1 VTITSLVISDDVLHR
16 ATCVCG
22 PGYAQGDNL
31 AQRGIPKTPRKLTG
45 DTCIRFRFP
54 SERTAI
60 MSRRQPRRFAATRN
74 DVE

>member
-31 AQRGIPKTPRKLTG
+31 AQRGIPKTPRELTG

-54 SERTAI
+54 SDAYRDHV
-60 MSRRQPRRFAATRN
+60 AAPASPLCG
-74 DVE
+74 DPE